1 MDDPIKISPQL
12 LSKAGA
18 STVRLAPGDVIFK
31 DGDAPDK
38 MYVVISG
45 VVEILLRDTVIETVP
60 QGGTFGEMALIDG
73 SPRSA
78 TVIAKTD
85 SEVAAIDKRTF
96 VLLVDEMPY
105 FALFVMRNM
114 VDRLRR
120 MNEQWLSIRPAPFQG
135 SCHRGRHAHRRRA
148 LDDEHSE

>member
-1 MDDPIKISPQL
+1 MDEPIKISPQL
-12 LSKAGA
+12 LAKAGA
-18 STVRLAPGDVIFK
+18 STVRLAPGDVVFR

-38 MYVVISG
+38 MYVVVSG
-45 VVEILLRDTVIETVP
+45 EVEIHLRDAVIETVA
-60 QGGTFGEMALIDG
+60 QGRTFGEMALIDG

-96 VLLVDEMPY
+96 MLLVDEMPY

-135 SCHRGRHAHRRRA
+135 S
-148 LDDEHSE
+148 

>member
-1 MDDPIKISPQL
+1 MDPIKISPQL
-12 LSKAGA
+12 LAKAGA
-18 STVRLAPGDVIFK
+18 STVRLAPGDVVFK

-38 MYVVISG
+38 MYVVVSG
-45 VVEILLRDTVIETVP
+45 EVEIQLGDAVIETVP

-78 TVIAKTD
+78 TVRAKTD
-85 SEVAAIDKRTF
+85 SEVAAIDKKTF
-96 VLLVDEMPY
+96 ILLVDEMPY

-120 MNEQWLSIRPAPFQG
+120 MNEQWLLLRPQPFQG
-135 SCHRGRHAHRRRA
+135 S
-148 LDDEHSE
+148 

>member
-1 MDDPIKISPQL
+1 L
-12 LSKAGA
+12 AKAGA

-31 DGDAPDK
+31 DGDVPDK
-38 MYVVISG
+38 MYVVVSG
-45 VVEILLRDTVIETVP
+45 EVEIQLGDAVIETVP
-60 QGGTFGEMALIDG
+60 EGGTFGEMALIDG

-78 TVIAKTD
+78 TVVAKTE

-96 VLLVDEMPY
+96 MLLVDEMPY

-120 MNEQWLSIRPAPFQG
+120 MNEQWLSTRPAPFQG
-135 SCHRGRHAHRRRA
+135 S
-148 LDDEHSE
+148 

>member
-1 MDDPIKISPQL
+1 MDPIKISSEL
-12 LSKAGA
+12 LAKAGA
-18 STVRLAPGDVIFK
+18 SSIRLAPGDVVFK

-38 MYVVISG
+38 MYVVLSG
-45 VVEILLRDTVIETVP
+45 EVEILLRDTVIETVP

-85 SEVAAIDKRTF
+85 SQVAAIDKKTF
-96 VLLVDEMPY
+96 MFLVDEMPY
-105 FALFVMRNM
+105 FALFVMHNM

-120 MNEQWLSIRPAPFQG
+120 MNEQWLSLRPSPFQG
-135 SCHRGRHAHRRRA
+135 
-148 LDDEHSE
+148 L

>member
-1 MDDPIKISPQL
+1 MDPIKISPEL
-12 LSKAGA
+12 LAKAGA
-18 STVRLAPGDVIFK
+18 PSIRLAPGDVVFK

-38 MYVVISG
+38 MYVVLSG
-45 VVEILLRDTVIETVP
+45 EVEILLRDTVIETVP

-85 SEVAAIDKRTF
+85 SQVAAIDKKTF
-96 VLLVDEMPY
+96 MFLVDEMPY
-105 FALFVMRNM
+105 FALFVMHNM

-120 MNEQWLSIRPAPFQG
+120 MNEQWLSLRPSPFQG
-135 SCHRGRHAHRRRA
+135 
-148 LDDEHSE
+148 L

>member
-1 MDDPIKISPQL
+1 MDPIKISPQL
-12 LSKAGA
+12 LAKAGA
-18 STVRLAPGDVIFK
+18 STVRLAPGDVVFK

-38 MYVVISG
+38 MYVAVSG
-45 VVEILLRDTVIETVP
+45 EVEIQLGDAVIETVP

-78 TVIAKTD
+78 TVSAKTD

-96 VLLVDEMPY
+96 ILLVDEMPY

-120 MNEQWLSIRPAPFQG
+120 MNEQWLLLRPQPFQG
-135 SCHRGRHAHRRRA
+135 S
-148 LDDEHSE
+148 

>member
-12 LSKAGA
+12 LAKAGA
-18 STVRLAPGDVIFK
+18 STIRLAPGDVIFK

-38 MYVVISG
+38 MYVVVSG
-45 VVEILLRDTVIETVP
+45 EVEIQLGDAVIETVP

-78 TVIAKTD
+78 TVVAKTE

-96 VLLVDEMPY
+96 MLLVDEMPY

-120 MNEQWLSIRPAPFQG
+120 MNEQWLSTRPAPFQG
-135 SCHRGRHAHRRRA
+135 S
-148 LDDEHSE
+148 

>member
-1 MDDPIKISPQL
+1 MDPIKISPQL
-12 LSKAGA
+12 LAKAGA
-18 STVRLAPGDVIFK
+18 STVRLAPGDVVFK

-38 MYVVISG
+38 MYVVVSG
-45 VVEILLRDTVIETVP
+45 EVEIHLQDAVIETVP

-78 TVIAKTD
+78 TVVAKTE

-96 VLLVDEMPY
+96 MLLVDEMPY

-135 SCHRGRHAHRRRA
+135 S
-148 LDDEHSE
+148 

>member
-12 LSKAGA
+12 LAKAGA

-38 MYVVISG
+38 MYVVVSG
-45 VVEILLRDTVIETVP
+45 EVEIQLGDAVFETVP

-78 TVIAKTD
+78 TVVAKTE
-85 SEVAAIDKRTF
+85 SEVAADKRTF
-96 VLLVDEMPY
+96 MLLVDEMPY

-120 MNEQWLSIRPAPFQG
+120 MNEQWLSTRPAPFQG
-135 SCHRGRHAHRRRA
+135 S
-148 LDDEHSE
+148 

>member
-1 MDDPIKISPQL
+1 MDEPIKISPQL
-12 LSKAGA
+12 LAKAGA
-18 STVRLAPGDVIFK
+18 STVRLAPGNVVFR

-38 MYVVISG
+38 MYVVVSG
-45 VVEILLRDTVIETVP
+45 EVEIYLRDAVIETVP

-96 VLLVDEMPY
+96 MLLVDEMPY

-135 SCHRGRHAHRRRA
+135 S
-148 LDDEHSE
+148 

>member
-12 LSKAGA
+12 LAKAGA

-38 MYVVISG
+38 MYVVVSG
-45 VVEILLRDTVIETVP
+45 EVEIQLGDAVIETVP

-78 TVIAKTD
+78 TVVAKTE

-96 VLLVDEMPY
+96 MLLVDEMPY

-120 MNEQWLSIRPAPFQG
+120 MNEQWLSTRPAPFQG
-135 SCHRGRHAHRRRA
+135 S
-148 LDDEHSE
+148 

>member
-1 MDDPIKISPQL
+1 MDEPIKISPQL
-12 LSKAGA
+12 LAKAGA
-18 STVRLAPGDVIFK
+18 STVKLAPGDVVFR

-38 MYVVISG
+38 MYVVVSG
-45 VVEILLRDTVIETVP
+45 EVEIHLRDAVIETVA
-60 QGGTFGEMALIDG
+60 QGRTFGEMALIDG

-96 VLLVDEMPY
+96 MLLVDEMPY

-135 SCHRGRHAHRRRA
+135 S
-148 LDDEHSE
+148 

>member
-12 LSKAGA
+12 LAKAGA
-18 STVRLAPGDVIFK
+18 STVRLAPGDVIFR
-31 DGDAPDK
+31 DGDPPDK
-38 MYVVISG
+38 MYVVVSG
-45 VVEILLRDTVIETVP
+45 EVEIHLRDAVIEIVP

-78 TVIAKTD
+78 TIIAKTD

-96 VLLVDEMPY
+96 MLLVDEMPY

-120 MNEQWLSIRPAPFQG
+120 MNEQWLSTRPAPFQG
-135 SCHRGRHAHRRRA
+135 S
-148 LDDEHSE
+148 

>member
-1 MDDPIKISPQL
+1 MDPIKISPQL
-12 LSKAGA
+12 LAKAGA
-18 STVRLAPGDVIFK
+18 STVRLAPGDVVFK

-38 MYVVISG
+38 MYVVVSG
-45 VVEILLRDTVIETVP
+45 EVEIHLQDAVIETVP

-78 TVIAKTD
+78 TVIAKTE

-96 VLLVDEMPY
+96 MLLVDEMPY

-135 SCHRGRHAHRRRA
+135 S
-148 LDDEHSE
+148 

>member
-18 STVRLAPGDVIFK
+18 STVRLATGDVIFK

-45 VVEILLRDTVIETVP
+45 VVEIHLRDTVIETVP

-135 SCHRGRHAHRRRA
+135 S
-148 LDDEHSE
+148 

>member
-1 MDDPIKISPQL
+1 MDEPIKISPQL
-12 LSKAGA
+12 LAKAGA
-18 STVRLAPGDVIFK
+18 STVRLAPGNVVFR

-38 MYVVISG
+38 MYVVVSG
-45 VVEILLRDTVIETVP
+45 EVEIHLRDAVIETVA
-60 QGGTFGEMALIDG
+60 QGRTFGEMALIDG

-96 VLLVDEMPY
+96 MLLVDEMPY

-135 SCHRGRHAHRRRA
+135 S
-148 LDDEHSE
+148 

>member
-1 MDDPIKISPQL
+1 MMDPIKISPQL
-12 LSKAGA
+12 LAKAGA
-18 STVRLAPGDVIFK
+18 STVRLAPGDVVFK

-38 MYVVISG
+38 MYVVVSG
-45 VVEILLRDTVIETVP
+45 EVEIHLQDAVIETVP

-78 TVIAKTD
+78 TVIAKTE

-96 VLLVDEMPY
+96 MLLVDEMPY

-120 MNEQWLSIRPAPFQG
+120 MNEQWLSTRPAPFQG
-135 SCHRGRHAHRRRA
+135 S
-148 LDDEHSE
+148 

>member
-1 MDDPIKISPQL
+1 MEHIKISPEL
-12 LSKAGA
+12 LAKAGA
-18 STVRLAPGDVIFK
+18 SSITLAPGDVVFR

-38 MYVVISG
+38 MYVVLSG
-45 VVEILLRDTVIETVP
+45 VVEIYLRDTVIETIP

-78 TVIAKTD
+78 TVIAKTE
-85 SEVAAIDKRTF
+85 SQVAAIDKKIF
-96 VLLVDEMPY
+96 MLLVDEMPY

-120 MNEQWLSIRPAPFQG
+120 MNEQWLSLRPSPFQG
-135 SCHRGRHAHRRRA
+135 S
-148 LDDEHSE
+148 

>member
-1 MDDPIKISPQL
+1 MMDPIKISPQL
-12 LSKAGA
+12 LAKAGA
-18 STVRLAPGDVIFK
+18 STVRLAPGDVVFK
-31 DGDAPDK
+31 DGDAPDQ
-38 MYVVISG
+38 MYVVVSG
-45 VVEILLRDTVIETVP
+45 AVEIQLRDAVIETVP

-78 TVIAKTD
+78 TVVAKTE

-96 VLLVDEMPY
+96 MLLVDEMPY

-120 MNEQWLSIRPAPFQG
+120 MNERWLSLRPQPFQG
-135 SCHRGRHAHRRRA
+135 S
-148 LDDEHSE
+148 

>member
-12 LSKAGA
+12 LAKAGA
-18 STVRLAPGDVIFK
+18 STVKLASGDVIFK
-31 DGDAPDK
+31 HGDAPDK
-38 MYVVISG
+38 MYVVVSG
-45 VVEILLRDTVIETVP
+45 EVEISLRDAVMETVP

-85 SEVAAIDKRTF
+85 SEVAAIDKKTF
-96 VLLVDEMPY
+96 MLLVDEMPY

-120 MNEQWLSIRPAPFQG
+120 MNEQWLSSRPAPFQG
-135 SCHRGRHAHRRRA
+135 S
-148 LDDEHSE
+148 